1 MPNLYFRPTKLYK
14 EYLILE
20 MIHNNQHVTQR
31 EMSRLASA
39 SVSMVNMYLDEYE
52 AAKYIRREKHSTRD
66 VEYFL
71 TKSGVE
77 RMRVLNIRYLMESQL
92 IYRNAKAQIMNFLNL
107 IIKKG
112 IKDIILYGVGEVAD
126 VIIETIYQ
134 DKTIPI
140 NIVGLIDDDITKQGK
155 TIHGVDIDSINM
167 IDEIN
172 HELIIISTYTS
183 YDLIYNKL
191 IKINYPKDKIEYF
204 FK

>member
-20 MIHNNQHVTQR
+20 MIHNNRHVTQR
-31 EMSRLASA
+31 EMSRLSSA

-52 AAKYIRREKHSTRD
+52 AAKYIRREKNSTRD

-183 YDLIYNKL
+183 FDLIYKKL
-191 IKINYPKDKIEYF
+191 MKINYPKNKIEYF